1 MTITNLLSTILFA
14 SLDLLAAIAYME
26 KEFDTSSSI
35 SGVKKG
41 KNYYPNLCD
50 SKDVDK
56 S

>member
-35 SGVKKG
+35 SGVKKR
-41 KNYYPNLCD
+41 KKLL
-50 SKDVDK
+50 SKFMWFK
-56 S
+56 GCR

>member
-26 KEFDTSSSI
+26 KEFDNSSSI

-41 KNYYPNLCD
+41 KKLL
-50 SKDVDK
+50 SKFMWFK
-56 S
+56 GCR